1 MHDVIVIG
9 AGASGLN
16 AARSLAEGGLDVVV
30 LEKKNE
36 VGKNVICTG
45 IVGKEAFRE
54 FELAKDSIL
63 TEIKKIKLVS
73 PYAGSLSYEHAHPF
87 AYVVDREK
95 FDKHLMHKARVKGAE
110 IKLENKVVDISVNKN
125 SVEVLAKREGKY
137 DEKYSAQIALVA
149 TGVNYKLHKQLG
161 MGYPK
166 DFLNG
171 VQAELKIERVDCPSV
186 FVGRAVAPGGFA
198 WVVPVKGEIVRI
210 GLITDKDPK
219 VHFEHLMEKLYP
231 DRMRCL
237 DKNLIKFKPIAQ
249 GLVSKTYGDRIL
261 SVGEAAGQVKTT
273 TGGGIYFGLLCSE
286 IASQIVSK
294 RFKEGNFT
302 ANALAEYEKLWKRSL
317 RKEILIGY
325 YTRRILGKLSDIQ
338 TETIFQIA
346 KNDGVIPLVKEKGDF
361 DWHSDLLFALFKR
374 FPLLK
379 ILKSKEVE

>member
-1 MHDVIVIG
+1 MHDVIIIG

-16 AARSLAEGGLDVVV
+16 AAKSLAERGLGVAV

-36 VGKNVICTG
+36 VGKDVVCTG

-73 PYAGSLSYEHAHPF
+73 PYAGSLSYEHPHSF

-95 FDKHLMHKARVKGAE
+95 FDKFLMHNARAKGAE
-110 IKLENKVVDISVNKN
+110 IKLDNEVTDISVNKN

-137 DEKYSAQIALVA
+137 DEKYSSQIALVA
-149 TGVNYKLHKQLG
+149 TGVNYKLHKKLG
-161 MGYPK
+161 IGYPK
-166 DFLNG
+166 NFLNG
-171 VQAELKIERVDCPSV
+171 VQAELKIGKLDCPSV
-186 FVGRAVAPGGFA
+186 YIGKATAPGGFA
-198 WVVPVKGEIVRI
+198 WIVPVKGEIARI
-210 GLITDKDPK
+210 GLITENNPK
-219 VHFEHLMEKLYP
+219 LCFERFMKKLYP
-231 DRMRCL
+231 EKMKYL
-237 DKNLIKFKPIAQ
+237 NNNLIKFKPIAQ
-249 GLVSKTYGDRIL
+249 GLVSRTYSERIL

-286 IASQIVSK
+286 IASKIVSE

-302 ANALAEYEKLWKRSL
+302 ASALAEYEKLWKRDL
-317 RKEILIGY
+317 MKEILIGY
-325 YTRRILGKLSDIQ
+325 YTRKIYGKLSDIQ
-338 TETIFQIA
+338 TEKIFQLA
-346 KNDGVIPLVKEKGDF
+346 KNDGAIPLVREKGDF

-379 ILKSKEVE
+379 ILKSKEIE